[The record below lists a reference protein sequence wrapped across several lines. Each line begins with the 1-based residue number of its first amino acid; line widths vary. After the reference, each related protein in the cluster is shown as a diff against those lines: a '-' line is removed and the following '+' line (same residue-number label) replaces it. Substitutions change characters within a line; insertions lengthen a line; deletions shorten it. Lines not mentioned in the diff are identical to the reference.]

1 MFNWGDLQI
10 VHRFFYE
17 FFRVLGITWLIV
29 VFAAI
34 VTQGRIGQ
42 YGTFILPTQFLIALG
57 FGIFKI
63 INGQQQHFNSP
74 DINYSS
80 SDSASKLIDC
90 QDCGTRISR
99 LAAACPTCGRA
110 GQAALKQGTYTKA
123 IFFVISMAISWTI
136 VQFISSI
143 REEGRKDRSIKANLE
158 LQRTIND
165 PRATEGDYR
174 RAYEKVL
181 NP

>member
-74 DINYSS
+74 DRNYSS
-80 SDSASKLIDC
+80 SDSPKTVFIPVQNTLIL
-90 QDCGTRISR
+90 ISIAD
-99 LAAACPTCGRA
+99 L
-110 GQAALKQGTYTKA
+110 YV
-123 IFFVISMAISWTI
+123 FVLIS
-136 VQFISSI
+136 
-143 REEGRKDRSIKANLE
+143 
-158 LQRTIND
+158 
-165 PRATEGDYR
+165 
-174 RAYEKVL
+174 
-181 NP
+181 

>member
-10 VHRFFYE
+10 VYRFFYE
-17 FFRVLGITWLIV
+17 FFKVLGITWLIV

-74 DINYSS
+74 DRNYSS
-80 SDSASKLIDC
+80 SDSPKNRIHTGSKYPYLNFYCGLIRVC
-90 QDCGTRISR
+90 AYFVIGLCFIA
-99 LAAACPTCGRA
+99 LALLFFLLVFAAMYPDVSDDPTILIERA
-110 GQAALKQGTYTKA
+110 GLLFQVSAMCLGALAFAGIIQVLMD
-123 IFFVISMAISWTI
+123 I
-136 VQFISSI
+136 
-143 REEGRKDRSIKANLE
+143 EENTRNKS
-158 LQRTIND
+158 
-165 PRATEGDYR
+165 
-174 RAYEKVL
+174 
-181 NP
+181 

>member
-1 MFNWGDLQI
+1 LS
-10 VHRFFYE
+10 
-17 FFRVLGITWLIV
+17 LICRSCTHCG
-29 VFAAI
+29 AI
-34 VTQGRIGQ
+34 LQGRSYLKPDSICASCG
-42 YGTFILPTQFLIALG
+42 GLLPNLTPEKVAELLA
-57 FGIFKI
+57 K
-63 INGQQQHFNSP
+63 QQRHNSP
-74 DINYSS
+74 SKNHSSS

-110 GQAALKQGTYTKA
+110 GQAALKQGTNTKI
-123 IFFVISMAISWTI
+123 IFFVISMAVSWTI

>member
-1 MFNWGDLQI
+1 MEYN
-10 VHRFFYE
+10 
-17 FFRVLGITWLIV
+17 IT
-29 VFAAI
+29 
-34 VTQGRIGQ
+34 
-42 YGTFILPTQFLIALG
+42 
-57 FGIFKI
+57 IFKI

-110 GQAALKQGTYTKA
+110 GQAALQQGTYTKA
-123 IFFVISMAISWTI
+123 IFFVISMVVSWLI
-136 VQFISSI
+136 AQYFASLRVEKF
-143 REEGRKDRSIKANLE
+143 
-158 LQRTIND
+158 QRMED
-165 PRATEGDYR
+165 ASR
-174 RAYEKVL
+174 RNYERLL